1 MPFNV
6 SIIKYAQ
13 YLHLEK
19 RNIPGVTNAIS
30 NLVLKITSVVES
42 RQSHAFEAHGVLS
55 KEEVCDRIWNQW
67 MIYQNDD
74 IREKYYVK
82 EHEVKKKAAVQESLL
97 GLCTWTVWVTPK
109 N

>member
-1 MPFNV
+1 MKSICLQFYVKCTVYLQNHLPFNV

-30 NLVLKITSVVES
+30 NLVLKITSIVES

-55 KEEVCDRIWNQW
+55 KEEVCDRI
-67 MIYQNDD
+67 
-74 IREKYYVK
+74 
-82 EHEVKKKAAVQESLL
+82 
-97 GLCTWTVWVTPK
+97 
-109 N
+109 